1 MQIAQKL
8 FQGIEIDGE
17 TVGLITYMRTDST
30 ELSLEAINSYREY
43 LKQNFIAEY
52 LPSEI
57 KTYKSKKAKN
67 AQEAHEGIRPTDVN
81 ITPDKV
87 KKYLD
92 EDGNKL
98 YRLIWKRSLASQM
111 SSAQY
116 ERTSIDIISND
127 KNLELR
133 ANGSI
138 QKFDG
143 FLNVYGEFKEK
154 EIVANEETS
163 DTSENNEKLL
173 PNLSMDSILTKQIPE
188 SNNILH
194 NHHQDILK
202 QVWLKNL
209 RS

>member
-1 MQIAQKL
+1 MTIAQKL

-116 ERTSIDIISND
+116 ERTSIDIII
-127 KNLELR
+127 K
-133 ANGSI
+133 
-138 QKFDG
+138 
-143 FLNVYGEFKEK
+143 
-154 EIVANEETS
+154 
-163 DTSENNEKLL
+163 
-173 PNLSMDSILTKQIPE
+173 
-188 SNNILH
+188 
-194 NHHQDILK
+194 
-202 QVWLKNL
+202 
-209 RS
+209 